1 MNQSTTM
8 AKTILLVDDSATM
21 LMSVKTNLE
30 MNGFKVET
38 AVDGLQAYNKLKGGL
53 KPDLIITDVNM
64 PNMGGLELI
73 KNAKALPAFRFVPI
87 LTLTTESESTR
98 REEAKKFGATGWLV
112 KPVSGPDLIKI
123 VRQLLPGS

>member
-1 MNQSTTM
+1 MS
-8 AKTILLVDDSATM
+8 KTILLADDSATM

-38 AVDGLQAYNKLKGGL
+38 ATGGLQAYNKLKSGL

-73 KNAKALPAFRFVPI
+73 KNIKALPAFRFVPI
-87 LTLTTESESTR
+87 LTLTTESENVR
-98 REEAKKFGATGWLV
+98 REEAKKLGATGWLV

>member
-1 MNQSTTM
+1 MP
-8 AKTILLVDDSATM
+8 KTILLADDSVTM

-38 AVDGLQAYNKLKGGL
+38 AADGLLAYNKIKGGL

-73 KNAKALPAFRFVPI
+73 KNIKALPAFRFVPI
-87 LTLTTESESTR
+87 LTLTTESESVR
-98 REEAKKFGATGWLV
+98 REEAKKLGATGWLV